1 MSVLSALTDNKIHTF
16 EQAFNVKDITSH
28 DMQNAIRSW
37 FAMYFDG
44 GNPPEEDDCQ
54 RLPVMIVNKLNK
66 TIFSE
71 YETSVD
77 GEGDKAVFMQ
87 TVLDQ
92 LNDVHKEAAQQMLV
106 GGTCLIKPV
115 LTQDGFIFSVVRRDC
130 FIPLSRSID
139 GRLTSV
145 GTAESTTVDGKY
157 YTLLERRTVSQGKL
171 TIESR
176 LYISDTRSTI
186 GTQVPLSTLPQYTD
200 LQPSFE
206 LPIDSIGMV
215 ALQTPMLNC
224 VDGSKDGI
232 SVYAP
237 AVSLIR
243 NINRNERLLDD
254 EFERGQS
261 RIIASADF
269 LNRDENGRKR
279 LEANVFTAIDD
290 DPELVG
296 ITIFSP
302 ALREASYLARK
313 QEYLRN
319 IESLIGFKRG
329 ILSEVEAAERTATE
343 ITSSAG
349 DYNLTIQDFQQAWA
363 DAVRETLVLCDTLG
377 QIYHLCDSAKF
388 DPESVVIDWGD
399 GVLFNRDKVWAEY
412 SSMVAAGL
420 LKPELALAWYFSLPH
435 ETPDD
440 IAKIRADYMPE
451 MEQLVNGGDE

>member
-1 MSVLSALTDNKIHTF
+1 MSVLSALTSNKIYTF

-28 DMQNAIRSW
+28 DMQNAIHSW

-77 GEGDKAVFMQ
+77 GEGDKTAFMQ
-87 TVLDQ
+87 AVLDQ
-92 LNDVHKEAAQQMLV
+92 LNDVRKEAVQQMLI

-115 LTQDGFIFSVVRRDC
+115 LAQNGFLFSVVRRDC
-130 FIPLSRSID
+130 FIPLSRGID

-145 GTAESTTVDGKY
+145 GTAESTTVGGKY

-171 TIESR
+171 TIENR
-176 LYISDTRSTI
+176 LYVSDTRSTI
-186 GTQVPLSTLPQYTD
+186 GTQVPLYTLSQYAD
-200 LQPSFE
+200 LQPSLE
-206 LPIDSIGMV
+206 LPVDNIGMV
-215 ALQTPMLNC
+215 VLQTPMLNC
-224 VDGSKDGI
+224 VDGSKDGV

-237 AVSLIR
+237 AVNLIK

-269 LNRDENGRKR
+269 LNMDENGRKK
-279 LEANVFTAIDD
+279 LDASVFTAIDD

-302 ALREASYLARK
+302 TLREASYLARK

-363 DAVRETLVLCDTLG
+363 EAVRETLVLCDALG

-399 GVLFNRDKVWAEY
+399 GVLFNRDKVWSEY
-412 SSMVAAGL
+412 SAMVAAGL

-435 ETPDD
+435 ETPED

>member
-1 MSVLSALTDNKIHTF
+1 MSVLSALTDNKIYTF
-16 EQAFNVKDITSH
+16 EQAFSVKDITSR

-77 GEGDKAVFMQ
+77 GEGDKTAFMQ

-92 LNDVHKEAAQQMLV
+92 LNDIRKEAVQQMLV

-115 LTQDGFIFSVVRRDC
+115 LTQSGFIFSVVRRDC
-130 FIPLSRSID
+130 FIPLSRDIG

-157 YTLLERRTVSQGKL
+157 HTLLERRTVSQGKL

-176 LYISDTRSTI
+176 LFVSDTRSSI
-186 GTQVPLSTLPQYTD
+186 GTRVPLSTLSQYAD

-237 AVSLIR
+237 AVNLIQ

-269 LNRDENGRKR
+269 LHRDENGRKK
-279 LEANVFTAIDD
+279 LDASVFTAIDN

-363 DAVRETLVLCDTLG
+363 DAVRETLALCDTLG

-435 ETPDD
+435 ETPED

-451 MEQLVNGGDE
+451 LEQLVGGDE

>member
-1 MSVLSALTDNKIHTF
+1 MSVLSALTDNKIYTF
-16 EQAFNVKDITSH
+16 EQAFGVKDITSR
-28 DMQNAIRSW
+28 DMQKAIRSW

-44 GNPPEEDDCQ
+44 GNPPDEDDCQ
-54 RLPVMIVNKLNK
+54 RLPVLVVNKLNK

-77 GEGDKAVFMQ
+77 GKGDKVAFMQ
-87 TVLDQ
+87 TVLKQ
-92 LNDVHKEAAQQMLV
+92 MNDIRKEAVQQMLV

-115 LTQDGFIFSVVRRDC
+115 LTQGGFLFSVVRRDC
-130 FIPLSRSID
+130 FIPLSRGID

-157 YTLLERRTVSQGKL
+157 YTLLERRTVSHGNL

-176 LYISDTRSTI
+176 LFVSDTRSTI
-186 GTQVPLSTLPQYTD
+186 GTQVPLSTLPQYAD

-206 LPIDSIGMV
+206 LAIDSIGMV

-237 AVSLIR
+237 AVDLIK

-261 RIIASADF
+261 RIIASADLMQTDANGKKH
-269 LNRDENGRKR
+269 LNGG
-279 LEANVFTAIDD
+279 VFTGLDD
-290 DPELVG
+290 DPNLVG

-302 ALREASYLARK
+302 TLRESSYLARK

-349 DYNLTIQDFQQAWA
+349 DYNLTIQDFQQAWT
-363 DAVRETLVLCDTLG
+363 DAVRETLALCDALG
-377 QIYHLCDSAKF
+377 QIYRLCDSAKF
-388 DPESVVIDWGD
+388 DTESVVIDWGD

-412 SSMVAAGL
+412 SAMVAAGL
-420 LKPELALAWYFSLPH
+420 LKPELALAWYFNLPH
-435 ETPDD
+435 DSPEE
-440 IAKIRADYMPE
+440 IARIRTDYMPE
-451 MEQLVNGGDE
+451 LEQLVGGDE